1 MSTRKLAI
9 VAASFALAS
18 SVAFA
23 EGPNLGIPIANTD
36 IEAWD
41 ISIQPDGTG
50 LPKGSGTAALGAA
63 IFADKCAM
71 CHGENGKVATV
82 PAAGALV
89 SDIAITDI
97 SAAMKTIG
105 NFWPYATTLFDYTR
119 RSMPWQMPKSL
130 TNDEVYSLTAFL
142 LARNKITGENDVMNA
157 ETLPKVRMPNRDGF
171 IVRFPDRM

>member
-50 LPKGSGTAALGAA
+50 LPKGSGTALLGAA
-63 IFADKCAM
+63 ISATCAPN
-71 CHGENGKVATV
+71 EN
-82 PAAGALV
+82 PASVSGAP
-89 SDIAITDI
+89 
-97 SAAMKTIG
+97 G
-105 NFWPYATTLFDYTR
+105 QR
-119 RSMPWQMPKSL
+119 
-130 TNDEVYSLTAFL
+130 
-142 LARNKITGENDVMNA
+142 AR
-157 ETLPKVRMPNRDGF
+157 P
-171 IVRFPDRM
+171 

>member
-1 MSTRKLAI
+1 MSTLRLLI
-9 VAASFALAS
+9 SAASFTLAS
-18 SVAFA
+18 SVVFA
-23 EGPNLGIPIANTD
+23 EGPNLGIPIANAD

-41 ISIQPDGTG
+41 IGIQPDGAG
-50 LPKGSGTAALGAA
+50 LPKGSGTAVLGAA

-97 SAAMKTIG
+97 SAAMKTIP
-105 NFWPYATTLFDYTR
+105 NSWPFATTLFDYIR
-119 RSMPWQMPKSL
+119 RSMPWQMPRSL

-142 LARNKITGENDVMNA
+142 LAKNKITGENDVMNA

>member
-50 LPKGSGTAALGAA
+50 LPKGSGTALLGAA

-105 NFWPYATTLFDYTR
+105 NFLPYATTLFDYTR